1 MNPFLLKGYNGPSSF
16 CDREGETNT
25 LINAVENQQDI
36 TLYAYRRL
44 GKSALIH
51 HVFHHLKKKYN
62 CIYSDLWG
70 TISLG
75 GFTKELANAILK
87 SDLISRKSFS
97 KKVSEFIR
105 AIGASISIGADGMPS
120 IDVMYHDKSQT
131 FRSLDEIFAFLEKL
145 SVPVVLAIDEI
156 QEIKKYGEV
165 PLEAKLRS
173 IVQQS
178 KNIHFIFSGSEHH
191 IINHIFN
198 EYSQPFYQS
207 TRMIALPKIPEEK
220 YAAFIK
226 KQFKKEK
233 KQIQPE
239 VIKYILEISYRHT
252 YYVQAICN
260 YLYSLDNAPGSISE
274 FESLYFDY
282 LLEKKVFYTE
292 FPQRL
297 SKQQFKCVKAFAK
310 QGLVSSPTSGKFLE
324 DSEVKNPSSMQRVIK
339 SLINKQIIIKE
350 DNAYRLYDVFL
361 EHYLKYVI

>member
-1 MNPFLLKGYNGPSSF
+1 MNPFLLKGYSGPASF
-16 CDREGETNT
+16 CDREEETNT

-51 HVFHHLKKKYN
+51 HVFHQLKKKYN

-70 TISLG
+70 TVTLG

-97 KKVSEFIR
+97 NKVSEFIR
-105 AIGASISIGADGMPS
+105 AIGASISIGVDGLPS
-120 IDVMYHDKSQT
+120 IDVMYHDKSQV
-131 FRSLDEIFAFLEKL
+131 FRSLEEIFAFLEKL
-145 SVPVVLAIDEI
+145 SAPVVLAIDEF
-156 QEIKKYGEV
+156 QEIKKYEEV
-165 PLEAKLRS
+165 PFEAKLRS

-191 IINHIFN
+191 LIDHIFN

-207 TRMIALPKIPEEK
+207 TRMITLPKISESN
-220 YAAFIK
+220 YADFIQ
-226 KQFKKEK
+226 KQFKKGK
-233 KQIQPE
+233 RQIQPK
-239 VIKYILEISYRHT
+239 VINHILEITYRHT

-260 YLYSLDNAPGSISE
+260 YLYSLDNVPASISE

-282 LLEKKVFYTE
+282 LLERKVFYAE
-292 FPQRL
+292 LPQRL

-310 QGLVSSPTSGKFLE
+310 HGLVSSPTSGKFL
-324 DSEVKNPSSMQRVIK
+324 DASKVKNPSSMQRVIK
-339 SLINKQIIIKE
+339 SLVEKQIIIRE